1 MIGLEAWFAA
11 GQRVPIVLPDKQS
24 LHLFYQVTGV
34 GPWVTFLHG
43 FPTCSWDWAEVTGG
57 LAANHQLL
65 IPDLLGFG
73 DSDKPAGHDYS
84 LVEQADLVEALWRHF
99 GIDRSALIAHD
110 IGGSVAQ
117 ELLARQSE
125 GRLAARLTNVV
136 FLNAALYHGVSRCV
150 ATAAGAKTTSQSATR
165 TRSGQS
171 GDGAPLHAQSGSGLF
186 SRSSAEA

>member
-34 GPWVTFLHG
+34 GLWVTFLHG
-43 FPTCSWDWAEVTGG
+43 FPTCSWDWAEV
-57 LAANHQLL
+57 
-65 IPDLLGFG
+65 
-73 DSDKPAGHDYS
+73 
-84 LVEQADLVEALWRHF
+84 ADLVEALWRHF